1 MHFTRPSLKLGG
13 VEVHAILLNSHMP
26 ISPNSFV
33 LRFGCMVKRVEG
45 ITEEQAPSDCQGLR
59 GRQPQL
65 VPLEPGDLGADYAS
79 SPFSVRRVSTIT
91 TIMEASSVDDNRHR
105 HRSRQGCLHMKDE
118 FRSSTV
124 PAAPAINASP
134 AKRIE
139 ALTGDPNF
147 MTSLARGLTV
157 IHAFQERKRHLTI
170 AQVSHRT
177 EIPRAAVRRCLYTL
191 IKLGYATTDGRT
203 YSLLPKVLTLGHA
216 YLSSTPL
223 AVTAQPILDQ
233 LSNQLNEACSMATLE
248 GDEVL
253 YVARSATPQRLISV
267 DLSVGSRLP
276 AYCTSMGRIL
286 LAALDDAALDD
297 YLEHANLQIKTSRT
311 LHTPKAI
318 HASIAEI
325 RQQGWVIVD
334 QELEIGLRSLAVP
347 LKDSAGQV
355 LAALNVGTHVS
366 RVTRQELETRFLPVL
381 LEASRELSTRLFH

>member
-1 MHFTRPSLKLGG
+1 M
-13 VEVHAILLNSHMP
+13 
-26 ISPNSFV
+26 
-33 LRFGCMVKRVEG
+33 
-45 ITEEQAPSDCQGLR
+45 TEESRPA
-59 GRQPQL
+59 
-65 VPLEPGDLGADYAS
+65 VPP
-79 SPFSVRRVSTIT
+79 
-91 TIMEASSVDDNRHR
+91 M
-105 HRSRQGCLHMKDE
+105 
-118 FRSSTV
+118 
-124 PAAPAINASP
+124 APAIVASP

-147 MTSLARGLTV
+147 MSSLARGLAV

-170 AQVSHRT
+170 AQISHRT

-233 LSNQLNEACSMATLE
+233 LSNQLHEACSMATLE

-297 YLEHANLQIKTSRT
+297 YLENANLQIKTSRT
-311 LHTPKAI
+311 LHTPEAI
-318 HASIAEI
+318 RASVAEI

-355 LAALNVGTHVS
+355 LVALNVGTHVS

-381 LEASRELSTRLFH
+381 LDASKELSTRLFH